1 MSHDQP
7 WLHEGHVRLI
17 TILRVSMK
25 SLKSKARE
33 MLNKHQA
40 VQEEKELVK
49 EGPGR

>member
-1 MSHDQP
+1 MHHSSN
-7 WLHEGHVRLI
+7 VRLI

-40 VQEEKELVK
+40 VQEEEEFVQ